1 MIPAVILCGGM
12 GTRLRGVLDDRPKCL
27 APIGDRTFLDLFT
40 GYLHQQGI
48 DEFVFATGYRHT
60 QVEDWVISK
69 KRPWRWT
76 LSQEA
81 QPLGTGGGLRLAMRQ
96 TKTSRVFAFNGDTF
110 LEINCSRLLARHAE
124 AGRPLTLAAVEVP
137 DTSAFGRLEV
147 MDGEVVDFR
156 EKGIPGPGLING
168 GAYVIESEFM
178 ISQPAGYL
186 SLEKDVLTQPDFRA
200 AAFVTRGRFLD
211 IGTPKCL
218 AEAEPFAEA
227 LFRRS
232 SFS

>member
-12 GTRLRGVLDDRPKCL
+12 GTRLRGVLGDRPKCL

-40 GYLHQQGI
+40 SYLHQQGI
-48 DEFVFATGYRHT
+48 DEFVFATGYRHN
-60 QVEDWVISK
+60 QVEDWVISE

-96 TKTSRVFAFNGDTF
+96 TEASRVFAFNGDTF
-110 LEINCSRLLARHAE
+110 LEINCNRLLGRHAE

-147 MDGEVVDFR
+147 MDGEVVDFH

-168 GAYVIESEFM
+168 GAYVIEREFM
-178 ISQPAGYL
+178 ISQPDGYL

-200 AAFVTRGRFLD
+200 AALVTTGRFLD

-218 AEAEPFAEA
+218 AEAETFAEP

-232 SFS
+232 TFS